1 MRDSRYGSAARR
13 LGGGLVAVAAAAALA
28 LGACDRSPTA
38 PAGSPSL
45 TVLLKDAPGVQ
56 VTHAWVSV
64 SAMTLAGDGSSD
76 ASSGGGVTLMDQPT
90 GLIDLTQLADSTQTL
105 VSKQPI
111 AAGTYSQLRFVV
123 DGAVLETSDG
133 QVYSM
138 NGAVPPDGADVT
150 GDLKCPSCAQSG
162 LKVDLPGGSLE
173 LAQGETILT
182 LDFSVEQSFGH
193 VAGRSGMWVMHP
205 VIQASTAEVGPA
217 VTTGAISGR
226 VSVADTVTF
235 PTCDGAER
243 TVQDFVPTATASLG
257 GSDSTRV
264 GTVAEDSSYVI
275 GDLTPARWAMGLQEK
290 VGFASG
296 DTLILAASPG
306 VDSVDVT
313 AGDTATADFEI
324 LNATCQAAGS

>member
-1 MRDSRYGSAARR
+1 MRGSRYGSTARR
-13 LGGGLVAVAAAAALA
+13 LGGGFAALA
-28 LGACDRSPTA
+28 AATALAFVACDRSPTA

-56 VTHAWVSV
+56 VTHAWVSL
-64 SAMTLAGDGSSD
+64 SAMKLAGGGSAE
-76 ASSGGGVTLMDQPT
+76 ASSGAGVTLMDQPT
-90 GLIDLTQLADSTQTL
+90 GLIDLTELADSTETL

-111 AAGTYSQLRFVV
+111 TAGTYSQLRFVI
-123 DGAVLETSDG
+123 DSAVLETSDG
-133 QVYSM
+133 QVYSL

-162 LKVDLPGGSLE
+162 LKVNLPGGSLE

-226 VSVADTVTF
+226 VSVADTVTL
-235 PTCDGAER
+235 PTCDAAQR

-257 GSDSTRV
+257 GSDSTRA
-264 GTVAEDSSYVI
+264 GTVAEDSSFVI
-275 GDLTPARWAMGLQEK
+275 GDLSPARWAMGFQEK
-290 VGFASG
+290 VGFSSG
-296 DTLILAASPG
+296 DTLVFAASPG
-306 VDSVDVT
+306 VDSVDVA
-313 AGDTATADFEI
+313 AGDTAAADFEI
-324 LNATCQAAGS
+324 LNATCLTAGS

>member
-1 MRDSRYGSAARR
+1 
-13 LGGGLVAVAAAAALA
+13 LVAVAAAAALA

-64 SAMTLAGDGSSD
+64 SAMRLAGGGSSD
-76 ASSGGGVTLMDQPT
+76 ASSGGGVTLMDHPT

-162 LKVDLPGGSLE
+162 LKVNLPGGSLE

-193 VAGRSGMWVMHP
+193 VAGGSGMWVMHP
-205 VIQASTAEVGPA
+205 VIQATTAASGPVA
-217 VTTGAISGR
+217 STGAIAGS
-226 VSVADTVTF
+226 VTVADSVAL
-235 PTCDGAER
+235 PTCDGAMR

-257 GSDSTRV
+257 GSDSTRA
-264 GTVAEDSSYVI
+264 GTVAADSSYVI
-275 GDLTPARWAMGLQEK
+275 GGLTGARWALGFRDRVGL
-290 VGFASG
+290 SNG
-296 DTLILAASPG
+296 DTLVFAAAPG
-306 VDSVDVT
+306 TDSVDVT
-313 AGDTATADFEI
+313 AGDTATASFEI
-324 LNATCQAAGS
+324 LNATCRAASP